1 MGGIIGRMK
10 RSSGRYARYPAVDRS
25 VAPTPRAERFGGPPA
40 ASERKAPSAPV
51 NAAVAPTVAPSS
63 QPSAAAEASVEDA
76 VEAILTVEVP
86 EVDPGRNPNTLPE
99 WAPDLSAM
107 ATPDVIAWVG
117 DDPQRRD
124 IALANEWADR
134 QRKGL
139 IAALTR

>member
-1 MGGIIGRMK
+1 MDGIIGRMK

-25 VAPTPRAERFGGPPA
+25 VPPTPRAERFGGPPVVSSQTA
-40 ASERKAPSAPV
+40 PSVPLRRSSVSASDRSGQTVETAEKAPETP
-51 NAAVAPTVAPSS
+51 
-63 QPSAAAEASVEDA
+63 ERH
-76 VEAILTVEVP
+76 VEAIEVP
-86 EVDPGRNPNTLPE
+86 EVDPGRNTHILPE

-117 DDPQRRD
+117 DDSERRD
-124 IALANEWADR
+124 VALSNEWADR